1 VLDWVA
7 KPRSD
12 VVAQIATANAQK
24 ALAALTLVVS
34 LAVAACGAP
43 ASGQA
48 TYPAIH
54 VKMDV
59 DRYEYT
65 TLQSMCSAILI
76 SEVIVGSHGEPHWNT
91 SNGQRP
97 LISDSNS
104 VVTQGYRIYTP
115 LRFTQNHPLI
125 DHRPAPTKQFVTD
138 GGQVG
143 SDSIAIE
150 PFPVLRDG
158 GHYLVV
164 FSPGLTPAGKGTT
177 TDWLVVYDAFPIDAH
192 GMVQLQAA
200 SPTNEPGLGQPQP
213 EIKLSLTS
221 LKQQL
226 AAC

>member
-1 VLDWVA
+1 M
-7 KPRSD
+7 
-12 VVAQIATANAQK
+12 AQIATANVQK
-24 ALAALTLVVS
+24 TLAALALVVS

-43 ASGQA
+43 TSGQA
-48 TYPAIH
+48 AYPAIH
-54 VKMDV
+54 VKVNV
-59 DRYEYT
+59 DRFEYT
-65 TLQSMCSAILI
+65 TPQSMCSAILV

-91 SNGQRP
+91 PNGQRP
-97 LISDSNS
+97 LISDSNA
-104 VVTQGYRIYTP
+104 VLTQGYRIYTP

-150 PFPVLRDG
+150 PFPALRDG

-164 FSPGLTPAGKGTT
+164 FSPGVKPAGKGQT
-177 TDWLVVYDAFPIDAH
+177 TDWLVVYEAFPIDAH
-192 GMVQLQAA
+192 GMAQLQAA
-200 SPTNEPGLGQPQP
+200 SPTNEPGPGQPQP

-221 LKQQL
+221 LKAQL

>member
-1 VLDWVA
+1 M
-7 KPRSD
+7 
-12 VVAQIATANAQK
+12 AQIATAHVQK
-24 ALAALTLVVS
+24 ALAALALVIS

-48 TYPAIH
+48 AYPAIH
-54 VKMDV
+54 LKMNA

-65 TLQSMCSAILI
+65 TPQSMCSAILI

-91 SNGQRP
+91 PNGQHP
-97 LISDSNS
+97 LISGSIA
-104 VVTQGYRIYTP
+104 VLTQGYRIYTP

-125 DHRPAPTKQFVTD
+125 DHRPAPTKEFVTN

-150 PFPVLRDG
+150 SFPILRDG
-158 GHYLVV
+158 GHYIIV
-164 FSPGLTPAGKGTT
+164 FSPGLKPASQGKT

-200 SPTNEPGLGQPQP
+200 SSANEPGPGQPQQ
-213 EIKLSLTS
+213 EIKLSLAS
-221 LKQQL
+221 LEQQL